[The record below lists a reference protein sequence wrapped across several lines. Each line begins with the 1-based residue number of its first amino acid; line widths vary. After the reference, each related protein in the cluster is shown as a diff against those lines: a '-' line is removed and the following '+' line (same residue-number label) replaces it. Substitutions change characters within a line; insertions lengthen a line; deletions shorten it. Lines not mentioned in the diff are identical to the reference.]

1 MASNLPPAPAREL
14 KENFMASYRL
24 RHLLAGATLLA
35 FAGTAQAQG
44 IPVTDTRSLFQQLE
58 QVRQGVSMLTQG
70 AAQLRQAQDLYRDIN
85 KATDIGS
92 VAGGLRTDA
101 MRELNVSSSNLDG
114 YANGDLNVI
123 GRLRGR
129 SNSVLEGLMNQLSPD
144 TSTSARASY
153 ESGARQAAVT
163 AGLAGSVG
171 DSVTS
176 RREGLEELRSRL
188 GSASSAAERADMSAR
203 LQLEQAQMTNDM
215 MALQAVELQRRA
227 KAEADYQGYAA
238 QRQKQLA
245 NLKSQAGID

>member
-1 MASNLPPAPAREL
+1 MIGRKTCYLISGAS
-14 KENFMASYRL
+14 
-24 RHLLAGATLLA
+24 LLTLAATA
-35 FAGTAQAQG
+35 DAQG
-44 IPVTDTRSLFQQLE
+44 IPVSDARGLLQQIE
-58 QVRQGVSMLTQG
+58 QVRQGVKTLQQG
-70 AAQLRQAQDLYRDIN
+70 ADQLQQARDLYRDLN
-85 KATDIGS
+85 KATDIS
-92 VAGGLRTDA
+92 RLADGLKTDA
-101 MRELNVSSSNLDG
+101 MRELNVSSSNLNG
-114 YANGDLNVI
+114 YSSGDLNVI

-129 SNSVLEGLMNQLSPD
+129 SDGVYQDLMSQLSPD
-144 TSTSARASY
+144 TSEAARARY
-153 ESGARQAAVT
+153 ETGARQAAVT

-188 GSASSAAERADMSAR
+188 GAANSAAERADMSAR

-245 NLKSQAGID
+245 RLKSQAGIE

>member
-1 MASNLPPAPAREL
+1 MSPKKLRYFVMGAS
-14 KENFMASYRL
+14 
-24 RHLLAGATLLA
+24 LLTCMGSAH
-35 FAGTAQAQG
+35 AQG

-58 QVRQGVSMLTQG
+58 QVRQGVSMLAQG
-70 AAQLRQAQDLYRDIN
+70 ADQLQQARDLYRDLN
-85 KATDIGS
+85 KATDIGR
-92 VAGGLRTDA
+92 VADSLRTDA
-101 MRELNVSSSNLDG
+101 MRELNVSSGSLDG

-129 SNSVLEGLMNQLSPD
+129 SDGIYQGLMGQLSPD
-144 TSTSARASY
+144 TSESARASY
-153 ESGARQAAVT
+153 ETGARQAAVT

-188 GSASSAAERADMSAR
+188 ASANSAAERADMSAR

-227 KAEADYQGYAA
+227 KAEAEYQGYLTLQ
-238 QRQKQLA
+238 QRESAKFRRQM
-245 NLKSQAGID
+245 GID

>member
-1 MASNLPPAPAREL
+1 MT
-14 KENFMASYRL
+14 SYRL
-24 RHLLAGATLLA
+24 RHLLAGASLLA

-58 QVRQGVSMLTQG
+58 QVRQGVSMLSQG

-85 KATDIGS
+85 KATDIGRI
-92 VAGGLRTDA
+92 AGGLQTDA
-101 MRELNVSSSNLDG
+101 MRELNVSSSSLDG
-114 YANGDLNVI
+114 YASGDLNVI

-129 SNSVLEGLMNQLSPD
+129 SDSVFQGLMNQLSPD
-144 TSTSARASY
+144 TSSDVRASY

-215 MALQAVELQRRA
+215 MALQAVDLQRRA
-227 KAEADYQGYAA
+227 KAEADYQSYTA
-238 QRQKQLA
+238 QRQRQLA

>member
-1 MASNLPPAPAREL
+1 
-14 KENFMASYRL
+14 MASYRL
-24 RHLLAGATLLA
+24 RHLLAGASLLA

-58 QVRQGVSMLTQG
+58 QVRQGVSMLKQG

-92 VAGGLRTDA
+92 VAGSLRTDA
-101 MRELNVSSSNLDG
+101 MRELNVSSSSLDG
-114 YANGDLNVI
+114 YASGDLNVI

-129 SNSVLEGLMNQLSPD
+129 SDSVFQGLMDQLSPD
-144 TSTSARASY
+144 ASSDIRANY
-153 ESGARQAAVT
+153 ETGARRAAVT

-188 GSASSAAERADMSAR
+188 GSATSAAERADMSAR

-215 MALQAVELQRRA
+215 MALQVVDLQRRA
-227 KAEADYQGYAA
+227 KAEADYQSYTA

>member
-1 MASNLPPAPAREL
+1 MT
-14 KENFMASYRL
+14 SYRL
-24 RHLLAGATLLA
+24 RHLLAGASLV
-35 FAGTAQAQG
+35 FASTAQAQG

-70 AAQLRQAQDLYRDIN
+70 AAQLQQAKDLYRDIN
-85 KATDIGS
+85 KATDVGRI
-92 VAGGLRTDA
+92 AGGLRTDA
-101 MRELNVSSSNLDG
+101 MRELNVSSSSLDG
-114 YANGDLNVI
+114 YASGDLNVI

-129 SNSVLEGLMNQLSPD
+129 SDSVFQGLMNQLSPD
-144 TSTSARASY
+144 LSTNVRANY

-188 GSASSAAERADMSAR
+188 GTASSAAERADMSAR

-227 KAEADYQGYAA
+227 KAEADYQGYLTLQ
-238 QRQKQLA
+238 QRENAKFRQQM
-245 NLKSQAGID
+245 GIDRCEC